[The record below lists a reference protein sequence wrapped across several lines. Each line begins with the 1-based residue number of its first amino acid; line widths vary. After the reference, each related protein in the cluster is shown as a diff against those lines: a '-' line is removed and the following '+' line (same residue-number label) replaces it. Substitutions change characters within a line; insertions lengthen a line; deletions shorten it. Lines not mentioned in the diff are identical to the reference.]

1 MGLVRRL
8 QGFRQGSSYSQIR
21 SQESETISRE
31 DSCRAEEGE
40 VRFLLFTSD
49 RQTFSFA
56 LETPVPCRSSKTKST
71 LQVFA
76 GGA

>member
-8 QGFRQGSSYSQIR
+8 QGFRQGSSFTQIR
-21 SQESETISRE
+21 PQESEAISRE
-31 DSCRAEEGE
+31 DSCRAEEE
-40 VRFLLFTSD
+40 WEPILLFTED
-49 RQTFSFA
+49 QQGFSSA
-56 LETPVPCRSSKTKST
+56 LETAIPCRISKTKST